1 MSSFKCPECGAKE
14 YVSKLCVSTDW
25 SVIGKASNPW
35 SYVLQQ
41 LQCANCDEYIPS
53 HLGER
58 WDDISYRQA
67 KNEWLEKY
75 RLETTKL
82 KKNKK

>member
-14 YVSKLCVSTDW
+14 YVSELCVSTDW
-25 SVIGKASNPW
+25 CVTGKASNPW

-41 LQCANCDEYIPS
+41 LLCANCDEYIPS
-53 HLGER
+53 HLGKR
-58 WDDISYRQA
+58 WDNISYRQA

-75 RLETTKL
+75 KVDNSKL
-82 KKNKK
+82 KKSNK